1 MCSYILYV
9 GGWVYIPVCGKELS
23 EKALE
28 KLPGNL
34 SELFN
39 DRKATYNI

>member
-1 MCSYILYV
+1 M
-9 GGWVYIPVCGKELS
+9 YIPVCGKELS

-34 SELFN
+34 SELFS
-39 DRKATYNI
+39 DRKAMHNI